1 MFLSLTITFFRVSL
15 LVILAFLLLS
25 VAEADDDN
33 ALRNEMRRCISLAD
47 DDARLACFDQ
57 LANDVLQISESPVDS
72 IEPESSD
79 TTIPALAPEPADG
92 QAADVVPLTDTVG
105 KENVRRDDSKVNPE
119 YAATVTRC
127 ERNPRGRYYFY
138 FANGQIWKQTN
149 SRRLHFRDCDFEVTV
164 FRDMFGYKM
173 SIAGQRK
180 RIRISRIK

>member
-25 VAEADDDN
+25 VAEANDYS
-33 ALRNEMRRCISLAD
+33 ALRNEMRRCISLAN

-57 LANDVLQISESPVDS
+57 LANDVSQTRESPVETID
-72 IEPESSD
+72 PESSD
-79 TTIPALAPEPADG
+79 TTIPALVSEPANG
-92 QAADVVPLTDTVG
+92 QVADVVPLTDAVG
-105 KENVRRDDSKVNPE
+105 KENVRRDDSIVNPE

-138 FANGQIWKQTN
+138 FANGQVWKQTN
-149 SRRLHFRDCDFEVTV
+149 SRRLHFRDCNFEVTV
-164 FRDMFGYKM
+164 SRDIFGYKM

-180 RIRISRIK
+180 RIRISKIK